1 MSAEQQSQAST
12 ALPSVKDDRF
22 EEVLG
27 LIRDARQRAVQAVN
41 TQLIELYW
49 QVGAHISRKLE
60 RAEWGIRWSAS
71 WRHIWR

>member
-12 ALPSVKDDRF
+12 ALLSVKDDRF

-41 TQLIELYW
+41 TQWIELNW